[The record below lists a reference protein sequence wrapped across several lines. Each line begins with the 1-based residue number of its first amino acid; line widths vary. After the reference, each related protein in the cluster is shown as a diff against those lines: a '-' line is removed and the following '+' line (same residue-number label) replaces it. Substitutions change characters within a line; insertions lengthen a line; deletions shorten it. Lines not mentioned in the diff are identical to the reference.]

1 MLILVTNAADNER
14 FILNTAFIRSF
25 HSARNPQFPPA
36 RTVAICHDEAEG
48 PFWLTE
54 SVVAIDCLSR
64 GEDCVEVDCDDM
76 RNRINA
82 AIAARS
88 KGSAE

>member
-1 MLILVTNAADNER
+1 MLILVKSAVDGEH

-25 HSARNPQFPPA
+25 HPARNPQFPTA
-36 RTVAICHDEAEG
+36 MTVAICHDEAEG

-64 GEDCVEVDCDDM
+64 GEHYVEVDIDDM
-76 RNRINA
+76 RNQINA
-82 AIAARS
+82 AIAARNN
-88 KGSAE
+88 GSTE